1 MINTLRVA
9 SGGYLKK
16 TSIVSLTIAVDGYLG
31 KTVITPPIEEPKWG
45 ANNKVWEQ
53 KYEISNIEL
62 LDAEIIEIVKIT
74 LKHFIL

>member
-16 TSIVSLTIAVDGYLG
+16 KSITIAIDGYLG
-31 KTVITPPIEEPKWG
+31 KSIIVPPIEEPKWG
-45 ANNKVWEQ
+45 VRNRVWEE
-53 KYEISNIEL
+53 KYEINNIQL

-74 LKHFIL
+74 LKHFII